1 MHVLYSFP
9 DGLGAPGIGTTAR
22 HQVEGLIAQ
31 GIDVTV
37 WCTSLHCDL
46 PGARRVVTT
55 LQAFGV
61 RVPHRALGGGDRAY
75 RYHDAC
81 VARGLRRAA
90 PAVDVVHVWPRA
102 SLRTA
107 RAARALGIRAVRE
120 APNTHTGYAFDA
132 VRRECELLGIA
143 PPPGHS
149 HTFDVRRLRHEQAE
163 YDAVDVILCQSEFSR
178 ATFVER
184 GVPAAKVAVH
194 QNGTDIS
201 RFRADDAPRGAGRP
215 LTALFAGR
223 LEPRKGLHYALEAWA
238 RSGAG
243 ERGGRLVICGEF
255 VPGYREVVAEGLEL
269 PGVELR
275 GYVPDLSDVMRQS
288 DVFLLPS
295 VEEGSALVT
304 YEAQACGCVLVV
316 SDATGARCEHLET
329 GLVHAARDVDVLAEH
344 LRMLDRDPALLA
356 RLRAATIARLDE
368 LSWARSAEEQ
378 AGVYAAALAGDLGPT
393 PA

>member
-1 MHVLYSFP
+1 VHVLYSFP

-31 GIDVTV
+31 GLDVTV

-55 LQAFGV
+55 LQGFGV
-61 RVPHRALGGGDRAY
+61 RVPHRSLGGGDRAY
-75 RYHDAC
+75 RYHDWC
-81 VARGLRRAA
+81 VARALQRPNAGI
-90 PAVDVVHVWPRA
+90 DVVHVWPRA

-107 RAARALGIRAVRE
+107 RAARALGVPAVRE
-120 APNTHTGYAFDA
+120 APNTHTGYAYEA

-149 HTFDVRRLRHEQAE
+149 HTFDIARLRHEEAE

-184 GVPAAKVAVH
+184 GVPERKVAIH
-194 QNGTDIS
+194 QNGTDIA
-201 RFRADDAPRGAGRP
+201 RFSAAENGRPAGRP

-238 RSGAG
+238 RSGVG
-243 ERGGRLVICGEF
+243 ERGGRFVICGDF
-255 VPGYREVVAEGLEL
+255 VPGYREVVARGLTL
-269 PGVELR
+269 PGVEVR
-275 GYVPDLSDVMRQS
+275 GYVADLSGLMRES
-288 DVFLLPS
+288 DLFVLPS

-304 YEAQACGCVLVV
+304 YEAQSSGCVLVV
-316 SDATGARCEHLET
+316 SDATGARCEHLVT
-329 GLVHAARDVDVLAEH
+329 GLVHHAREVDVLAEH
-344 LRMLDRDPALLA
+344 LRILDRDRALLE
-356 RLRAATIARLDE
+356 RLRSATLRRLED
-368 LSWARSAEEQ
+368 LSWARSAEQ
-378 AGVYAAALAGDLGPT
+378 QVDVYTAALAGDLGPKG
-393 PA
+393 